1 MLAFFLVY
9 PRYAQ
14 IGRAM
19 APVERH
25 AVVLGA
31 KLRAFPIS
39 RRRAGHESARV
50 PRFMTP
56 LALMRRLMPALFL
69 LMALTASL
77 VSGLARADD
86 FLDPEQ
92 AFKVDV
98 QLVGDREFQVNFT
111 IAPGYYMYRDQFK
124 LEPATGSL
132 GDIAWPTP
140 KRKFDETF
148 QKEVETYRDRLSI
161 KVPVTALQA
170 APLKL
175 VLTGQG
181 CADKGLCYPPM
192 KSELTLGLKGF
203 GGDGAVKIGAA
214 PDALSGFGVS
224 NAVASTAAD
233 AAPAKAEAVPAV
245 AAPVT
250 ASGNPLDE
258 VLASGR
264 LWLVIGAFFAA
275 GVLLSLTPC
284 VLPMLPILSSIIV
297 GQGGTPSRA
306 RGFFLAFSYSLGM
319 ALLYTA
325 LGVAAGLAGG
335 GLAAYLQKPWVLAL
349 FALLLVG
356 FSLSMFGVYEIQL
369 PSRFTGGVSDATQ
382 RLPAGKF
389 FSVFVMGGLSALIV
403 SPCVA
408 APLAGAL
415 LYISQTGNVAIG
427 GLALFAL
434 AWGMSVPLLLLGL
447 SAGTLLPR
455 AGPWMETVKYFFGL
469 LLLSVALWIVQP
481 VLPAVVA
488 QLLWGALLVAVAA
501 LLGLFQRVEANTPR
515 VWLRRSAAVAAMV
528 FGVAQFIGVAAGGTD
543 TLKPLA
549 GVMGGSKSAATS
561 AASAEAAAVNF
572 RKIKSVAELD
582 EALRT
587 ASKPVM
593 LDFYADWCVSC
604 KEMERFTFTDA
615 RVQAKLA
622 GAVLLKADVTAN
634 NAEDRELL
642 KRFKLFGPPGTIFFD
657 PKGEELTGV
666 RVIGFQDADRFLQ
679 SLQAAGL

>member
-1 MLAFFLVY
+1 
-9 PRYAQ
+9 
-14 IGRAM
+14 
-19 APVERH
+19 
-25 AVVLGA
+25 
-31 KLRAFPIS
+31 
-39 RRRAGHESARV
+39 
-50 PRFMTP
+50 MTP
-56 LALMRRLMPALFL
+56 LALMRRLMPALVL
-69 LMALTASL
+69 LLTLASALLA
-77 VSGLARADD
+77 VPARADD
-86 FLDPEQ
+86 FLDPDQ

-98 QLVGDREFQVNFT
+98 QLTGDREFQLNFT

-124 LEPATGSL
+124 LEPAGATL

-203 GGDGAVKIGAA
+203 GGDGGVKIGAA

-224 NAVASTAAD
+224 NAVASTPAA
-233 AAPAKAEAVPAV
+233 AATGNAEGAV
-245 AAPVT
+245 AGAA
-250 ASGNPLDE
+250 ASRSSSPLDE

-335 GLAAYLQKPWVLAL
+335 GLAAYLQKPWVLTL
-349 FALLLVG
+349 FALLLIG

-389 FSVFVMGGLSALIV
+389 FSVFVMGALSALIV

-415 LYISQTGNVAIG
+415 LYISQTGNVAVG

-488 QLLWGALLVAVAA
+488 QLLWGALLIALAA

-515 VWLRRSAAVAAMV
+515 VWLRKSAAVAAMV
-528 FGVAQFIGVAAGGTD
+528 FGVSQFIGVAAGGTD

-549 GVMGGSKSAATS
+549 GVVGAGKGA
-561 AASAEAAAVNF
+561 AAAVSAGEPVAVNF
-572 RKIKSVAELD
+572 HKVKSVAELD

-587 ASKPVM
+587 AGKPVM

-622 GAVLLKADVTAN
+622 GALLLKADVTAN

-657 PKGEELTGV
+657 PKGEELAGA

>member
-1 MLAFFLVY
+1 
-9 PRYAQ
+9 
-14 IGRAM
+14 
-19 APVERH
+19 
-25 AVVLGA
+25 
-31 KLRAFPIS
+31 
-39 RRRAGHESARV
+39 
-50 PRFMTP
+50 MTP
-56 LALMRRLMPALFL
+56 YALMRRLLPALFML
-69 LMALTASL
+69 LALVATGA
-77 VSGLARADD
+77 ARADD

-92 AFKVDV
+92 AFKVDA
-98 QLVGDREFQVNFT
+98 QLIGDREIQLSFQ

-124 LEPATGSL
+124 LDAPGAKL
-132 GDIAWPTP
+132 GEIHWPTP

-148 QKEVETYRDRLSI
+148 QKEVETYREHLTI
-161 KVPVTALQA
+161 KVPVESLDG
-170 APLKL
+170 APMKL
-175 VLTGQG
+175 RLTGQG

-192 KSELTLGLKGF
+192 TSELTLGLRGF
-203 GGDGAVKIGAA
+203 GGDGAVKIAA
-214 PDALSGFGVS
+214 ATDAMSGFGLS
-224 NAVASTAAD
+224 SAVASTPVESG
-233 AAPAKAEAVPAV
+233 APV
-245 AAPVT
+245 AAAGSST
-250 ASGNPLDE
+250 AGVPPSGSALDQ

-264 LWLVIGAFFAA
+264 LWVVIGAFFLA

-297 GQGGTPSRA
+297 GQGGAPSRL
-306 RGFFLAFSYSLGM
+306 RGFLLAFSYSLGM

-335 GLAAYLQKPWVLAL
+335 GLAAYLQKPWVLTL
-349 FALLLVG
+349 FALMLVG

-369 PSRFTGGVSDATQ
+369 PSRFTGGISDATQ

-389 FSVFVMGGLSALIV
+389 FSVFLMGGLSALIV

-415 LYISQTGNVAIG
+415 LYISQTRDVMLG
-427 GLALFAL
+427 GAALFAL

-455 AGPWMETVKYFFGL
+455 AGAWMEGVKYFFGL
-469 LLLSVALWIVQP
+469 LLLAVALWIVQP
-481 VLPAVVA
+481 VLSPVIA
-488 QLLWGALLVAVAA
+488 QVLWGALLVAVAA
-501 LLGLFQRVEANTPR
+501 LLGLFQRVESNTPG

-549 GVMGGSKSAATS
+549 GVLAGGKSPGAA
-561 AASAEAAAVNF
+561 AQAEAGAVVF

-582 EALRT
+582 DALRG
-587 ASKPVM
+587 AGKPVM

-615 RVQAKLA
+615 RVQSRLA
-622 GAVLLKADVTAN
+622 GALLLKADVTAN

-657 PKGEELTGV
+657 PKGQELAGA

-679 SLQAAGL
+679 SLQAAGI

>member
-1 MLAFFLVY
+1 MFPSILI
-9 PRYAQ
+9 R
-14 IGRAM
+14 R
-19 APVERH
+19 
-25 AVVLGA
+25 VL
-31 KLRAFPIS
+31 PS
-39 RRRAGHESARV
+39 
-50 PRFMTP
+50 
-56 LALMRRLMPALFL
+56 LFL
-69 LMALTASL
+69 LLTL
-77 VSGLARADD
+77 VLGCGLARADD

-98 QLVGDREFQVNFT
+98 QLTGDREFRLNFM
-111 IAPGYYMYRDQFK
+111 IAPGYYMYREQFK
-124 LEPATGSL
+124 LEADGAKL

-161 KVPVTALQA
+161 TVPVEQLGA

-192 KSELTLGLKGF
+192 KSQLTLGLKGF
-203 GGDGAVKIGAA
+203 GGDGAVTVGAA
-214 PDALSGFGVS
+214 PDALSGFGVA
-224 NAVASTAAD
+224 NAVASTAAEA
-233 AAPAKAEAVPAV
+233 AAPRSEGVSSEPAN
-245 AAPVT
+245 AAG
-250 ASGNPLDE
+250 SPLDN

-264 LWLVIGAFFAA
+264 LWLIVGAFFAA
-275 GVLLSLTPC
+275 GALLSLTPC

-297 GQGGTPSRA
+297 GQGGRPSRA

-349 FALLLVG
+349 FALMLVG

-389 FSVFVMGGLSALIV
+389 FSVFLMGGLSALIV

-415 LYISQTGNVAIG
+415 LYISQTGNVTVG

-455 AGPWMETVKYFFGL
+455 AGPWMETVKHFFGL

-481 VLPAVVA
+481 VLPPVVV
-488 QLLWGALLVAVAA
+488 QLLWGGLLIALAA
-501 LLGLFQRVEANTPR
+501 LLGLFLRSDANTPT
-515 VWLRRSAAVAAMV
+515 VWLRKSIAVAAAV
-528 FGVAQFIGVAAGGTD
+528 LGVAQFVGVAAGGTD

-549 GVMGGSKSAATS
+549 GVL
-561 AASAEAAAVNF
+561 ASGRGEAAATAGSLVSF
-572 RKIKSVAELD
+572 RKVTSVAELD

-587 ASKPVM
+587 AGKPVM

-615 RVQAKLA
+615 RVQGKLA
-622 GAVLLKADVTAN
+622 GALLLKADVTEN
-634 NAEDRELL
+634 NAQDRELL
-642 KRFKLFGPPGTIFFD
+642 KRFRLFGPPGTIFFD
-657 PKGEELTGV
+657 PQGRELTGV
-666 RVIGFQDADRFLQ
+666 RVIGFQDAERFLQ
-679 SLQAAGL
+679 SLSAAGL

>member
-1 MLAFFLVY
+1 M
-9 PRYAQ
+9 
-14 IGRAM
+14 I
-19 APVERH
+19 
-25 AVVLGA
+25 
-31 KLRAFPIS
+31 FP
-39 RRRAGHESARV
+39 
-50 PRFMTP
+50 
-56 LALMRRLMPALFL
+56 ALIRRLLPALVVV
-69 LMALTASL
+69 MSLTAAL
-77 VSGLARADD
+77 LAAPARADD
-86 FLDPEQ
+86 FLDPDQ

-98 QLVGDREFQVNFT
+98 QLTGDREFQVSFT

-124 LEPATGSL
+124 LEPSGGTL
-132 GDIAWPTP
+132 GDIAWPAP

-148 QKEVETYRDRLSI
+148 QKEVETYREHLSI
-161 KVPVTALQA
+161 NVPVTALEG

-192 KSELTLGLKGF
+192 KSLLTLGLKGF
-203 GGDGAVKIGAA
+203 GGDGAVQIGAA

-224 NAVASTAAD
+224 NAVASTPVNASAAATTGGIPD
-233 AAPAKAEAVPAV
+233 SAGAG
-245 AAPVT
+245 
-250 ASGNPLDE
+250 SGVRLDGI
-258 VLASGR
+258 LASGR
-264 LWLVIGAFFAA
+264 LWVVIGAFFAA

-297 GQGGTPSRA
+297 GQGAAPSRM
-306 RGFFLAFSYSLGM
+306 RGFLLAFSYSLGM

-335 GLAAYLQKPWVLAL
+335 GLAAYLQKPWVLTL
-349 FALLLVG
+349 FALLLAG

-455 AGPWMETVKYFFGL
+455 AGAWMETVKHFFGL
-469 LLLSVALWIVQP
+469 LLLAVAMWIIQP
-481 VLPAVVA
+481 VLPPVIA
-488 QLLWGALLVAVAA
+488 QLLWGALLIALAA
-501 LLGLFQRVEANTPR
+501 LLGLFQRTDTNSPG
-515 VWLRRSAAVAAMV
+515 VWLRKSVAMAAVV
-528 FGVAQFIGVAAGGTD
+528 FGVAQFLGVAAGGTD
-543 TLKPLA
+543 TLKPLSGVFASGPATGSAKAAGEGA
-549 GVMGGSKSAATS
+549 GVK
-561 AASAEAAAVNF
+561 F
-572 RKIKSVAELD
+572 RKVASIAELD
-582 EALRT
+582 EVLRT
-587 ASKPVM
+587 SGKPVM

-604 KEMERFTFTDA
+604 KEMERFTLTDA

-622 GAVLLKADVTAN
+622 GAVLVKADVTAN
-634 NAEDRELL
+634 NADDRELL

-657 PKGEELTGV
+657 PKGAELTGV
-666 RVIGFQDADRFLQ
+666 RVIGFQDAERFLQ
-679 SLQAAGL
+679 SLEAAGL

>member
-1 MLAFFLVY
+1 
-9 PRYAQ
+9 
-14 IGRAM
+14 
-19 APVERH
+19 
-25 AVVLGA
+25 
-31 KLRAFPIS
+31 
-39 RRRAGHESARV
+39 
-50 PRFMTP
+50 MT
-56 LALMRRLMPALFL
+56 LSALMRRLLPALML
-69 LMALTASL
+69 VAALAASL
-77 VSGLARADD
+77 LAGPARADD

-98 QLVGDREFQVNFT
+98 QLTGDREFQVNFT

-124 LEPATGSL
+124 LEPTGGKL
-132 GDIAWPTP
+132 GDIAWPAP

-148 QKEVETYRDRLSI
+148 QKEVETYREHLSI
-161 KVPVTALQA
+161 KVPVEAIEA

-214 PDALSGFGVS
+214 PDALSGFGL
-224 NAVASTAAD
+224 AQ
-233 AAPAKAEAVPAV
+233 AV
-245 AAPVT
+245 AATPADVAQAAADQKSAAAT
-250 ASGNPLDE
+250 AAPTPSGASGSPLDDA
-258 VLASGR
+258 LASGK

-297 GQGGTPSRA
+297 GQGQAPSRL
-306 RGFFLAFSYSLGM
+306 RGFLLAFSYSLGM

-335 GLAAYLQKPWVLAL
+335 GLAAYLQKPWVLTL
-349 FALLLVG
+349 FAVLLVG

-415 LYISQTGNVAIG
+415 LYISQTGNVAVG

-434 AWGMSVPLLLLGL
+434 AWGMSLPLLLLGL

-455 AGPWMETVKYFFGL
+455 AGPWMEAVKYFFGL

-481 VLPAVVA
+481 VLPPVIA
-488 QLLWGALLVAVAA
+488 QLLWGALLIAVAA
-501 LLGLFQRVEANTPR
+501 LLGLFQRTETNTPR
-515 VWLRRSAAVAAMV
+515 VWLRKSVAMAAMV
-528 FGVAQFIGVAAGGTD
+528 FGVAQFVGVAAGGTD

-549 GVMGGSKSAATS
+549 GVIGGGKAGA
-561 AASAEAAAVNF
+561 AASAAPTGEVSF

-582 EALRT
+582 EALRS
-587 ASKPVM
+587 AGKPVM

-604 KEMERFTFTDA
+604 KEMERFTFTDP

-657 PKGEELTGV
+657 AKGQELTGV
-666 RVIGFQDADRFLQ
+666 RVIGFQDAERFLQ
-679 SLQAAGL
+679 SLQAAGV

>member
-1 MLAFFLVY
+1 
-9 PRYAQ
+9 
-14 IGRAM
+14 
-19 APVERH
+19 
-25 AVVLGA
+25 
-31 KLRAFPIS
+31 
-39 RRRAGHESARV
+39 
-50 PRFMTP
+50 
-56 LALMRRLMPALFL
+56 
-69 LMALTASL
+69 MALP
-77 VSGLARADD
+77 ARADD

-98 QLVGDREFQVNFT
+98 QLTGDREFQLNFT

-124 LEPATGSL
+124 LEPAGATL

-161 KVPVTALQA
+161 KVPVAALQA

-203 GGDGAVKIGAA
+203 GGDGGVKIGAA

-224 NAVASTAAD
+224 NAVAWTATDAITAKSESSGSGA
-233 AAPAKAEAVPAV
+233 AAPPS
-245 AAPVT
+245 
-250 ASGNPLDE
+250 SGSPLDD

-335 GLAAYLQKPWVLAL
+335 GLAAYLQKPWVLTL
-349 FALLLVG
+349 FALLLIG

-488 QLLWGALLVAVAA
+488 QLLWGALLIALAA
-501 LLGLFQRVEANTPR
+501 LLGIFQRAETNTPR
-515 VWLRRSAAVAAMV
+515 VWLRKSAAVAAMV

-549 GVMGGSKSAATS
+549 GVVGVGKGASAVAATG
-561 AASAEAAAVNF
+561 EPAAAENF
-572 RKIKSVAELD
+572 RNVKSVAELD

-587 ASKPVM
+587 AGKPVM

-622 GAVLLKADVTAN
+622 GALLLKADVTAN

-666 RVIGFQDADRFLQ
+666 RVIGFQDAQRFLQ

>member
-1 MLAFFLVY
+1 
-9 PRYAQ
+9 
-14 IGRAM
+14 
-19 APVERH
+19 
-25 AVVLGA
+25 
-31 KLRAFPIS
+31 
-39 RRRAGHESARV
+39 
-50 PRFMTP
+50 MTP
-56 LALMRRLMPALFL
+56 LALMRRLMPALVL
-69 LMALTASL
+69 LLTLASALLA
-77 VSGLARADD
+77 VPARADD
-86 FLDPEQ
+86 FLDPDQ

-98 QLVGDREFQVNFT
+98 QLTGDREFQLNFT

-124 LEPATGSL
+124 LEPAGATL

-203 GGDGAVKIGAA
+203 GGDGGVKIGAA

-224 NAVASTAAD
+224 NAVASTPAA
-233 AAPAKAEAVPAV
+233 AATGNAEGAV
-245 AAPVT
+245 AGAA
-250 ASGNPLDE
+250 ASRSSSPLDE

-335 GLAAYLQKPWVLAL
+335 GLAAYLQKPWVLTL
-349 FALLLVG
+349 FALLLIG

-389 FSVFVMGGLSALIV
+389 FSVFVMGALSALIV

-415 LYISQTGNVAIG
+415 LYISQTGNVAVG

-488 QLLWGALLVAVAA
+488 QLLWGALLIALAA

-515 VWLRRSAAVAAMV
+515 VWLRKSAAVAAMV
-528 FGVAQFIGVAAGGTD
+528 FGVSQFIGVAAGGTD

-549 GVMGGSKSAATS
+549 GVVGAGKGA
-561 AASAEAAAVNF
+561 AAAVATGEPVAVNF
-572 RKIKSVAELD
+572 HKVKSVAALD

-587 ASKPVM
+587 AGKPVL

-622 GAVLLKADVTAN
+622 GALLLKADVTAN

-657 PKGEELTGV
+657 PKGEELVGA

>member
-1 MLAFFLVY
+1 MALSFAPFRLHDDPGHKLVHVF
-9 PRYAQ
+9 A
-14 IGRAM
+14 
-19 APVERH
+19 
-25 AVVLGA
+25 
-31 KLRAFPIS
+31 
-39 RRRAGHESARV
+39 
-50 PRFMTP
+50 FMTP
-56 LALMRRLMPALFL
+56 YALMRRLLPALFML
-69 LMALTASL
+69 LALVATGA
-77 VSGLARADD
+77 ARADD

-92 AFKVDV
+92 AFKVDA
-98 QLVGDREFQVNFT
+98 QLIGDREIQLSFQ

-124 LEPATGSL
+124 LDAPGAKL
-132 GDIAWPTP
+132 GEIHWPTP

-148 QKEVETYRDRLSI
+148 QKEVETYREHLTI
-161 KVPVTALQA
+161 KVPVESLDG
-170 APLKL
+170 APMKL
-175 VLTGQG
+175 RLTGQG

-192 KSELTLGLKGF
+192 TSELTLGLRGF
-203 GGDGAVKIGAA
+203 GGDGAVKIAA
-214 PDALSGFGVS
+214 ATDAMSGFGLS
-224 NAVASTAAD
+224 SAVASTPVESG
-233 AAPAKAEAVPAV
+233 APV
-245 AAPVT
+245 AAAGSST
-250 ASGNPLDE
+250 AGVPPSGSALDQ

-264 LWLVIGAFFAA
+264 LWVVIGAFFLA

-297 GQGGTPSRA
+297 GQGGAPSRL
-306 RGFFLAFSYSLGM
+306 RGFLLAFSYSLGM

-335 GLAAYLQKPWVLAL
+335 GLAAYLQKPWVLTL
-349 FALLLVG
+349 FALMLVG

-369 PSRFTGGVSDATQ
+369 PSRFTGGISDATQ

-389 FSVFVMGGLSALIV
+389 FSVFLMGGLSALIV

-415 LYISQTGNVAIG
+415 LYISQTRDVMLG
-427 GLALFAL
+427 GAALFAL

-455 AGPWMETVKYFFGL
+455 AGAWMEGVKYFFGL
-469 LLLSVALWIVQP
+469 LLLAVALWIVQP
-481 VLPAVVA
+481 VLSPVIA
-488 QLLWGALLVAVAA
+488 QVLWGALLVAVAA
-501 LLGLFQRVEANTPR
+501 LLGLFQRVESNTPG

-549 GVMGGSKSAATS
+549 GVLAGGKSPGAA
-561 AASAEAAAVNF
+561 AQAEAGAVVF

-582 EALRT
+582 DALRG
-587 ASKPVM
+587 AGKPVM

-615 RVQAKLA
+615 RVQSRLA
-622 GAVLLKADVTAN
+622 GALLLKADVTAN

-657 PKGEELTGV
+657 PKGQELAGA

-679 SLQAAGL
+679 SLQAAGI

>member
-1 MLAFFLVY
+1 M
-9 PRYAQ
+9 
-14 IGRAM
+14 RAHT
-19 APVERH
+19 ARKRPV
-25 AVVLGA
+25 
-31 KLRAFPIS
+31 
-39 RRRAGHESARV
+39 
-50 PRFMTP
+50 FMTP
-56 LALMRRLMPALFL
+56 IALMRRLLPALFL
-69 LMALTASL
+69 LLTLASTL
-77 VSGLARADD
+77 LAGPARADD

-92 AFKVDV
+92 AFKIDV
-98 QLVGDREFQVNFT
+98 QLTGDREFQVNFT

-124 LEPATGSL
+124 LDATDAKF

-161 KVPVTALQA
+161 KVPVEALA
-170 APLKL
+170 AGPLKL

-181 CADKGLCYPPM
+181 CADKGLCSPPM
-192 KSELTLGLKGF
+192 KSQLTLGLKGF
-203 GGDGAVKIGAA
+203 GGDGAVTIGAA

-224 NAVASTAAD
+224 NAVAS
-233 AAPAKAEAVPAV
+233 
-245 AAPVT
+245 APVDSSSSKVAGEEQAGSSKSPT
-250 ASGNPLDE
+250 GSPLDDA
-258 VLASGR
+258 LASGR
-264 LWLVIGAFFAA
+264 LWLIIGAFFAA

-297 GQGGTPSRA
+297 GQGEAPSRA

-335 GLAAYLQKPWVLAL
+335 GLAAYLQKPWVLTL

-389 FSVFVMGGLSALIV
+389 VSVFVMGGLSALIV

-455 AGPWMETVKYFFGL
+455 AGAWMETVKYFFGL
-469 LLLSVALWIVQP
+469 LLLAVALWIVQP
-481 VLPAVVA
+481 VLSPVVA

-501 LLGLFQRVEANTPR
+501 LLGLFQRTEVSTPR
-515 VWLRRSAAVAAMV
+515 VWLRKSAAVAAMV

-549 GVMGGSKSAATS
+549 GVIGAGRATGV
-561 AASAEAAAVNF
+561 ASATESTAVSF
-572 RKIKSVAELD
+572 RKVATVAELD
-582 EALRT
+582 DALRS
-587 ASKPVM
+587 AGRPVM

-615 RVQAKLA
+615 RVQAKLN
-622 GAVLLKADVTAN
+622 GALLLKADVTAN
-634 NAEDRELL
+634 NAGDRELL

-657 PKGEELTGV
+657 AKGEELTGV

>member
-1 MLAFFLVY
+1 
-9 PRYAQ
+9 
-14 IGRAM
+14 
-19 APVERH
+19 
-25 AVVLGA
+25 
-31 KLRAFPIS
+31 
-39 RRRAGHESARV
+39 
-50 PRFMTP
+50 
-56 LALMRRLMPALFL
+56 MRRLLPALFL
-69 LMALTASL
+69 LVTLASALLASP
-77 VSGLARADD
+77 ARADD

-92 AFKVDV
+92 AFKIDV
-98 QLVGDREFQVNFT
+98 QLTGDREFQVNFT

-124 LEPATGSL
+124 LDAADAKF
-132 GDIAWPTP
+132 GDIAWPAP

-161 KVPVTALQA
+161 KVPVEALSQG
-170 APLKL
+170 PLKL

-192 KSELTLGLKGF
+192 KSQLTLGLKGF

-224 NAVASTAAD
+224 SAVASTPAD
-233 AAPAKAEAVPAV
+233 ASPAKVSEGQQTSSDKSAG
-245 AAPVT
+245 
-250 ASGNPLDE
+250 SPLDDA
-258 VLASGR
+258 LASGR
-264 LWLVIGAFFAA
+264 LWLIVGAFFAA

-297 GQGGTPSRA
+297 GQGETPSRA

-389 FSVFVMGGLSALIV
+389 VSVFVMGGLSALIV

-455 AGPWMETVKYFFGL
+455 AGAWMETVKYFFGL

-481 VLPAVVA
+481 VLSPVIA

-501 LLGLFQRVEANTPR
+501 LLGLFHRSEANTPR
-515 VWLRRSAAVAAMV
+515 VWLRKSVAVAAMV
-528 FGVAQFIGVAAGGTD
+528 FGVAQFVGVAAGGTD

-549 GVMGGSKSAATS
+549 GINGVSRTAGGT
-561 AASAEAAAVNF
+561 AAAESSTVSF
-572 RKIKSVAELD
+572 RKVATVAELD
-582 EALRT
+582 EALRS
-587 ASKPVM
+587 AGKPVM

-622 GAVLLKADVTAN
+622 GALLLKADVTAN
-634 NAEDRELL
+634 NAGDRELL

-657 PKGEELTGV
+657 SKGGELTGV

>member
-1 MLAFFLVY
+1 
-9 PRYAQ
+9 
-14 IGRAM
+14 
-19 APVERH
+19 
-25 AVVLGA
+25 
-31 KLRAFPIS
+31 
-39 RRRAGHESARV
+39 
-50 PRFMTP
+50 MTP
-56 LALMRRLMPALFL
+56 LALMRRLMPALVL
-69 LMALTASL
+69 LLTLASALLA
-77 VSGLARADD
+77 VPARADD
-86 FLDPEQ
+86 FLDPDQ

-98 QLVGDREFQVNFT
+98 QLTGDREFQLNFT

-124 LEPATGSL
+124 LEPAGATL

-203 GGDGAVKIGAA
+203 GGDGGVKIGAA

-224 NAVASTAAD
+224 NAVASTPAA
-233 AAPAKAEAVPAV
+233 AATGNAEGAV
-245 AAPVT
+245 AGAA
-250 ASGNPLDE
+250 ASRSSSPLDE

-319 ALLYTA
+319 ALLYTV

-335 GLAAYLQKPWVLAL
+335 GLAAYLQKPWVLTL
-349 FALLLVG
+349 FALLLIG

-389 FSVFVMGGLSALIV
+389 FSVFVMGALSALIV

-415 LYISQTGNVAIG
+415 LYISQTGNVAVG

-488 QLLWGALLVAVAA
+488 QLLWGALLIALAA
-501 LLGLFQRVEANTPR
+501 LLGLFQRVEGNTPR
-515 VWLRRSAAVAAMV
+515 VWLRKSAAVAAMV
-528 FGVAQFIGVAAGGTD
+528 FGVSQFIGVAAGGTD

-549 GVMGGSKSAATS
+549 GVVGAGKGAA
-561 AASAEAAAVNF
+561 AAVATGEPVAVNF
-572 RKIKSVAELD
+572 RKVKSVAELD

-587 ASKPVM
+587 AGKPVM

-622 GAVLLKADVTAN
+622 GALLLKADVTAN

-657 PKGEELTGV
+657 PKGEELAGA

>member
-1 MLAFFLVY
+1 M
-9 PRYAQ
+9 
-14 IGRAM
+14 
-19 APVERH
+19 
-25 AVVLGA
+25 
-31 KLRAFPIS
+31 
-39 RRRAGHESARV
+39 
-50 PRFMTP
+50 
-56 LALMRRLMPALFL
+56 
-69 LMALTASL
+69 
-77 VSGLARADD
+77 
-86 FLDPEQ
+86 
-92 AFKVDV
+92 
-98 QLVGDREFQVNFT
+98 
-111 IAPGYYMYRDQFK
+111 
-124 LEPATGSL
+124 
-132 GDIAWPTP
+132 
-140 KRKFDETF
+140 
-148 QKEVETYRDRLSI
+148 
-161 KVPVTALQA
+161 
-170 APLKL
+170 
-175 VLTGQG
+175 
-181 CADKGLCYPPM
+181 
-192 KSELTLGLKGF
+192 
-203 GGDGAVKIGAA
+203 
-214 PDALSGFGVS
+214 
-224 NAVASTAAD
+224 
-233 AAPAKAEAVPAV
+233 
-245 AAPVT
+245 
-250 ASGNPLDE
+250 
-258 VLASGR
+258 
-264 LWLVIGAFFAA
+264 IGAFFAA

-481 VLPAVVA
+481 VLPPVLA

-501 LLGLFQRVEANTPR
+501 LLGLFQRVEANTPC

-549 GVMGGSKSAATS
+549 GVMGGGRSAATS
-561 AASAEAAAVNF
+561 ASSAEAPAVNF
-572 RKIKSVAELD
+572 RKVKSVAELD

-587 ASKPVM
+587 SGKPVM

>member
-1 MLAFFLVY
+1 MFPSILI
-9 PRYAQ
+9 R
-14 IGRAM
+14 R
-19 APVERH
+19 
-25 AVVLGA
+25 VL
-31 KLRAFPIS
+31 PS
-39 RRRAGHESARV
+39 
-50 PRFMTP
+50 
-56 LALMRRLMPALFL
+56 LFL
-69 LMALTASL
+69 LLTL
-77 VSGLARADD
+77 VLGCGLARADD

-98 QLVGDREFQVNFT
+98 QLTGDREFRLNFM
-111 IAPGYYMYRDQFK
+111 IAPGYYMYREQFK
-124 LEPATGSL
+124 LEADGAKL

-161 KVPVTALQA
+161 TVPVEQLGA

-192 KSELTLGLKGF
+192 KSQLTLGLKGF
-203 GGDGAVKIGAA
+203 GGDGAVTVGAA
-214 PDALSGFGVS
+214 PDALSGFGVA

-233 AAPAKAEAVPAV
+233 AAAPRNEGVSSEPAN
-245 AAPVT
+245 AAG
-250 ASGNPLDE
+250 SPLDN

-264 LWLVIGAFFAA
+264 LWLIVGAFFAA
-275 GVLLSLTPC
+275 GALLSLTPC

-297 GQGGTPSRA
+297 GQGGRPSRA

-335 GLAAYLQKPWVLAL
+335 GLAAYLQKPWVLSL
-349 FALLLVG
+349 FALMLVG

-389 FSVFVMGGLSALIV
+389 FSVFLMGGLSALIV

-415 LYISQTGNVAIG
+415 LYISQTGNVTVG

-455 AGPWMETVKYFFGL
+455 AGPWMETVKHFFGL

-481 VLPAVVA
+481 VLPPVVV
-488 QLLWGALLVAVAA
+488 QLLWGGLLIALAA
-501 LLGLFQRVEANTPR
+501 LLGLFLRSDANTPT
-515 VWLRRSAAVAAMV
+515 VWLRKSIAVAAAV
-528 FGVAQFIGVAAGGTD
+528 LGVAQFVGVAAGGTD

-549 GVMGGSKSAATS
+549 GVL
-561 AASAEAAAVNF
+561 ASGRGEAAATAGSLVSF
-572 RKIKSVAELD
+572 RKVTSVAELD

-587 ASKPVM
+587 AGKPVM

-615 RVQAKLA
+615 RVQGKLA
-622 GAVLLKADVTAN
+622 GALLLKADVTEN
-634 NAEDRELL
+634 NAQDRELL
-642 KRFKLFGPPGTIFFD
+642 KRFRLFGPPGTIFFD
-657 PKGEELTGV
+657 PQGRELTGV
-666 RVIGFQDADRFLQ
+666 RVIGFQDAERFLQ
-679 SLQAAGL
+679 SLSAAGL

>member
-1 MLAFFLVY
+1 MFPSILI
-9 PRYAQ
+9 R
-14 IGRAM
+14 R
-19 APVERH
+19 
-25 AVVLGA
+25 VL
-31 KLRAFPIS
+31 PS
-39 RRRAGHESARV
+39 
-50 PRFMTP
+50 
-56 LALMRRLMPALFL
+56 LFL
-69 LMALTASL
+69 LLTL
-77 VSGLARADD
+77 VLGCGLARADD

-98 QLVGDREFQVNFT
+98 QLTGDREFRLNFM
-111 IAPGYYMYRDQFK
+111 IAPGYYMYREQFK
-124 LEPATGSL
+124 LEADGAKL

-161 KVPVTALQA
+161 TVPVEQLGA

-192 KSELTLGLKGF
+192 KSQLTLGLKGF
-203 GGDGAVKIGAA
+203 GGDGAVTVGAA
-214 PDALSGFGVS
+214 PDALSGFGVA
-224 NAVASTAAD
+224 NAVASTAAEA
-233 AAPAKAEAVPAV
+233 AAPRSEGVSSEPAN
-245 AAPVT
+245 AAG
-250 ASGNPLDE
+250 SPLDN

-264 LWLVIGAFFAA
+264 LWLIVGAFFAA
-275 GVLLSLTPC
+275 GALLSLTPC

-297 GQGGTPSRA
+297 GQGGRPSRA

-335 GLAAYLQKPWVLAL
+335 GLAAYLQKPWVLSL
-349 FALLLVG
+349 FALMLVG

-389 FSVFVMGGLSALIV
+389 FSVFLMGGLSALIV

-415 LYISQTGNVAIG
+415 LYISQTGNVTVG

-455 AGPWMETVKYFFGL
+455 AGPWMETVKHFFGL

-481 VLPAVVA
+481 VLPPVVV
-488 QLLWGALLVAVAA
+488 QLLWGGLLIALAA
-501 LLGLFQRVEANTPR
+501 LLGLFLRSDANTPT
-515 VWLRRSAAVAAMV
+515 VWLRKSIAVAAAV
-528 FGVAQFIGVAAGGTD
+528 LGVAQFVGVAAGGTD

-549 GVMGGSKSAATS
+549 GVLASGRGGAAATAGS
-561 AASAEAAAVNF
+561 LVSF
-572 RKIKSVAELD
+572 RKVTSVAELD

-587 ASKPVM
+587 AGKPVM

-615 RVQAKLA
+615 RVQGKLA
-622 GAVLLKADVTAN
+622 GALLLKADVTEN
-634 NAEDRELL
+634 NAQDRELL
-642 KRFKLFGPPGTIFFD
+642 KRFRLFGPPGTIFFD
-657 PKGEELTGV
+657 PQGRELTGV
-666 RVIGFQDADRFLQ
+666 RVIGFQDAERFLQ
-679 SLQAAGL
+679 SLSAAGL

>member
-1 MLAFFLVY
+1 
-9 PRYAQ
+9 
-14 IGRAM
+14 
-19 APVERH
+19 
-25 AVVLGA
+25 
-31 KLRAFPIS
+31 
-39 RRRAGHESARV
+39 
-50 PRFMTP
+50 MTP
-56 LALMRRLMPALFL
+56 LALMRRLMPALVL
-69 LMALTASL
+69 LLTLASALLA
-77 VSGLARADD
+77 VPARADD
-86 FLDPEQ
+86 FLDPDQ

-98 QLVGDREFQVNFT
+98 QLTGDREFQLNFT

-124 LEPATGSL
+124 LEPAGATL

-203 GGDGAVKIGAA
+203 GGDGGVKIGAA

-224 NAVASTAAD
+224 NAVASTPAA
-233 AAPAKAEAVPAV
+233 AATGNAEGAV
-245 AAPVT
+245 AGAA
-250 ASGNPLDE
+250 ASRSSSPLDE

-319 ALLYTA
+319 ALLYTV

-335 GLAAYLQKPWVLAL
+335 GLAAYLQKPWVLTL
-349 FALLLVG
+349 FALLLIG

-389 FSVFVMGGLSALIV
+389 FSVFVMGALSALIV

-415 LYISQTGNVAIG
+415 LYISQTGNVAVG

-488 QLLWGALLVAVAA
+488 QLLWGALLIALAA

-515 VWLRRSAAVAAMV
+515 VWLRKSAAVAAMV
-528 FGVAQFIGVAAGGTD
+528 FGVSQFIGVAAGGTD

-549 GVMGGSKSAATS
+549 GVVGAGKGAAAAVAMG
-561 AASAEAAAVNF
+561 EPVAVNF

-587 ASKPVM
+587 AGKPVM

-622 GAVLLKADVTAN
+622 GALLLKADVTAN

-657 PKGEELTGV
+657 PKGEELAGA

>member
-1 MLAFFLVY
+1 MRPA
-9 PRYAQ
+9 
-14 IGRAM
+14 
-19 APVERH
+19 
-25 AVVLGA
+25 
-31 KLRAFPIS
+31 
-39 RRRAGHESARV
+39 
-50 PRFMTP
+50 FMTSS
-56 LALMRRLMPALFL
+56 ALMRRLVPALVL
-69 LMALTASL
+69 LMTLVSVLMALP
-77 VSGLARADD
+77 ARADD

-98 QLVGDREFQVNFT
+98 QLTGDREFQLNFT

-124 LEPATGSL
+124 LEPAGATL

-203 GGDGAVKIGAA
+203 GGDGGVKIGAA

-224 NAVASTAAD
+224 NAVASTPTDATPAKSESSGSGA
-233 AAPAKAEAVPAV
+233 AAPPS
-245 AAPVT
+245 
-250 ASGNPLDE
+250 SGSPLDD

-335 GLAAYLQKPWVLAL
+335 GLAAYLQKPWVLTL
-349 FALLLVG
+349 FALLLIG

-488 QLLWGALLVAVAA
+488 QLLWGALLIALAA
-501 LLGLFQRVEANTPR
+501 LLGLFQRAETNTPR
-515 VWLRRSAAVAAMV
+515 VWLRKSAAVAAMV

-549 GVMGGSKSAATS
+549 GVVGAGKG
-561 AASAEAAAVNF
+561 ASAVAAAGEPAAVNF
-572 RKIKSVAELD
+572 RKVKSVAELD

-587 ASKPVM
+587 AGKPVM

-622 GAVLLKADVTAN
+622 GALLLKADVTAN

-666 RVIGFQDADRFLQ
+666 RVIGFQDAERFLQ

>member
-1 MLAFFLVY
+1 
-9 PRYAQ
+9 
-14 IGRAM
+14 
-19 APVERH
+19 
-25 AVVLGA
+25 
-31 KLRAFPIS
+31 
-39 RRRAGHESARV
+39 
-50 PRFMTP
+50 
-56 LALMRRLMPALFL
+56 MRRLVPALVL
-69 LMALTASL
+69 LMTLVSVLMALP
-77 VSGLARADD
+77 ARADD

-98 QLVGDREFQVNFT
+98 QLTGDREFQLNFT

-124 LEPATGSL
+124 LEPAGATL

-161 KVPVTALQA
+161 KVPVTALPA

-203 GGDGAVKIGAA
+203 GGDGGVKIGAA
-214 PDALSGFGVS
+214 PEALSGFGVS
-224 NAVASTAAD
+224 NAVASTPTDAIAAKSESSGSG
-233 AAPAKAEAVPAV
+233 ATAPPS
-245 AAPVT
+245 
-250 ASGNPLDE
+250 SGSPLDD

-335 GLAAYLQKPWVLAL
+335 GLAAYLQKPWVLTL
-349 FALLLVG
+349 FALLLIG

-488 QLLWGALLVAVAA
+488 QLLWGALLIALAA
-501 LLGLFQRVEANTPR
+501 LLGLFQRVETNNTPR
-515 VWLRRSAAVAAMV
+515 VWLRKSAAVAAMV

-549 GVMGGSKSAATS
+549 GVVGAGKGASAA
-561 AASAEAAAVNF
+561 AATGEPAAAVNF
-572 RKIKSVAELD
+572 RKVKSVAELD

-587 ASKPVM
+587 AGKPVM

-622 GAVLLKADVTAN
+622 GALLLKADVTAN

-666 RVIGFQDADRFLQ
+666 RVIGFQDAQRFLQ